1 MSSLGAKEIFLTLKP
16 VLVIKICLGPGPLV
30 LYLIS
35 RSFTDYIKQI
45 KKMIRQILGSLNE
58 YVIV

>member
-35 RSFTDYIKQI
+35 RSFTDYIKQ
-45 KKMIRQILGSLNE
+45 KKKDDKTNIGFFE
-58 YVIV
+58 